1 MKFGYR
7 DRIILL
13 IVCIV
18 VIFAVGIF
26 VFIKPKWEK
35 LNQNQKTFDKDNA
48 AWEDKLKEFA
58 RIDLYQN
65 SIQKKYEQANGVA
78 ENFTNEMTSIELDD
92 FLRNQFLNI
101 DQFKNDEVELRE
113 TYTVSDE
120 QTATLNY
127 YYYSPSIV
135 TYPLYEAA
143 DLDGSL
149 AQAAQEKRKDADI
162 LSARSSQSVG
172 SGASEFTLVINRADT
187 MALLDAVQKYAEEKK
202 DAMMIRSIEL
212 KEADFNENIEEDED
226 GGMHEETYIDDDGNE
241 QTRMVPND
249 NQNND
254 KEAAGVDIKKD
265 YTEVTIKYEVYY
277 IQEPT
282 QPDVGPKYDPNIWNG
297 SEWRTASAS

>member
-1 MKFGYR
+1 MKLGYR

-35 LNQNQKTFDKDNA
+35 LNQNQKTYDKDKA
-48 AWEDKLKEFA
+48 AWDTKLKEFA
-58 RIDLYQN
+58 RIDLYQS
-65 SIQKKYEQANGVA
+65 SIEKKYKEADDIA
-78 ENFTNEMTSIELDD
+78 ANFTDEMTSIELDD
-92 FLRNQFLNI
+92 FLRSQFLNI
-101 DQFKNDEVELRE
+101 DQYKNDEVELRE
-113 TYTVSDE
+113 SYSVSDE

-149 AQAAQEKRKDADI
+149 EKAAKEKRKDADI
-162 LSARSSQSVG
+162 LSARSSQAVG
-172 SGASEFTLVINRADT
+172 SGASEFTLLINRADT
-187 MALLDAVQKYAEEKK
+187 MALLDAIQKYAADKK

-212 KEADFNENIEEDED
+212 KEADFNENIEEDEE
-226 GGMHEETYIDDDGNE
+226 GGMHEETYVDDDGNE
-241 QTRMVPND
+241 QTRMVPNEPKEKD
-249 NQNND
+249 NAV
-254 KEAAGVDIKKD
+254 AAANIKKD
-265 YTEVTIKYEVYY
+265 YTEVTVKYEVYY

-282 QPDVGPKYDPNIWNG
+282 QPDVGPKYDANIWNG
-297 SEWRTASAS
+297 NEWRTALAQ